1 MQPDGY
7 PEHDAIPSEIP
18 ISEVSILFSGNPLAI
33 WIYDAGTLQFLDAN
47 ESALSQYGYSR
58 EAFLAL
64 TLTDLVSPEESSS
77 ESERDAPRSDAAD
90 NASPNAN
97 TIHRHLKNDGTQI
110 DVAVRS
116 NDVAYRGRP
125 CKLVIAEDVT
135 ERHHANAELLQMAHH
150 DALTGLPNRALL
162 CDRMSQALSTAQ
174 RLKHKTA
181 IVSIDL
187 DHFKKVNDW
196 YGHAVGDAYLKHV
209 AGLLTSRLRGMD
221 TVARMGG
228 DEFAIVLGEISTL
241 QSASLVGKMLLQAL
255 NKPTVIG
262 GYTIQPRGSLGI
274 ALYPDH
280 GADMDEVWRSADA
293 AMYRAKRAGGN
304 RYIVAGPDA
313 SSSADDSAELDQQL
327 RALLAGER
335 MILHYQLQYAP
346 HDRLRGMEA
355 FLRLPNAEN
364 GHVNPDRVIARAED
378 NGMIY
383 PVGRCVVEEV
393 CRQINHWR
401 TETATPLRVAVNV
414 SASQLMRKEFASE
427 VAASLA
433 KWKIDPTC
441 LEMEITERA
450 ILNFDEISRE
460 MHELAGMGVRFA
472 VDDFGTGYSSLQH
485 LHRLPISTVKIDR
498 SFVHRLCDSSSSYP
512 IVKAIIAVGHS
523 MKMEVIAEG
532 VEHEEQRLIL
542 DRLGCDGMQGYL
554 LAKPVAPEEITKL
567 VLAGDTGLKIMS
579 PSIRQATPVRQPRS
593 LTA

>member
-1 MQPDGY
+1 MRSDVPQ
-7 PEHDAIPSEIP
+7 EHDELTAESP
-18 ISEVSILFSGNPLAI
+18 ISAVSILFNGNPLAI
-33 WIYDAGTLQFLDAN
+33 WIYDANTFQFLDAN

-58 EAFLAL
+58 EEFLHL
-64 TLTDLVSPEESSS
+64 TL
-77 ESERDAPRSDAAD
+77 SDVVLSTQQPSLEGEAGDRAH
-90 NASPNAN
+90 SHAN
-97 TIHRHLKNDGTQI
+97 VVQRHLRSDGTQI

-116 NDVAYRGRP
+116 NDVSYGSKP

-135 ERHHANAELLQMAHH
+135 ERRHVDAELIQMAHH
-150 DALTGLPNRALL
+150 DALTGLPNRMLL
-162 CDRMSQALSTAQ
+162 ADRMAQALSTAQ

-181 IVSIDL
+181 VISIDL

-196 YGHAVGDAYLKHV
+196 YGHAIGDAYLKHV

-228 DEFAIVLGEISTL
+228 DEFAIVLGEISTVE
-241 QSASLVGKMLLQAL
+241 SAGLVGKMLLQAL

-274 ALYPDH
+274 AIYPEH
-280 GADMDEVWRSADA
+280 GSDMDEVWRCADA

-313 SSSADDSAELDQQL
+313 SSSADDSAALDKRL
-327 RALLAGER
+327 REMLEMDRLL
-335 MILHYQLQYAP
+335 LNYQLQYSPNDA
-346 HDRLRGMEA
+346 LRGMEA
-355 FLRLPNAEN
+355 LLRMPDTGL
-364 GHVNPDRVIARAED
+364 GFISPDRIIARAED

-393 CRQINHWR
+393 CRQMDAWK
-401 TETATPLRVAVNV
+401 TVSASPLRVAVNV
-414 SASQLMRKEFASE
+414 SPAQLMRKEFASE
-427 VAASLA
+427 VADSLT
-433 KWKIDPTC
+433 KWKVDPTC

-450 ILNFDEISRE
+450 ILNFDEISTE
-460 MHELAGMGVRFA
+460 MHKLSGMGVRFA

-485 LHRLPISTVKIDR
+485 LHRLPISAVKIDR
-498 SFVHRLCDSSSSYP
+498 SFVQRLCNSSSSYP

-532 VEHEEQRLIL
+532 VEHEEQKEIL

-554 LAKPVAPEEITKL
+554 FAKPMSPEEISTAL
-567 VLAGDTGLKIMS
+567 EQVQHAVGADHKIS
-579 PSIRQATPVRQPRS
+579 PPSIRQPALRQVRS
-593 LTA
+593 ISA

>member
-1 MQPDGY
+1 MRSDVLQEQEELK
-7 PEHDAIPSEIP
+7 PESP
-18 ISEVSILFSGNPLAI
+18 ISAVSILFNGNPLAI
-33 WIYDAGTLQFLDAN
+33 WIYDATTFQFLDAN

-58 EAFLAL
+58 ADFLQL
-64 TLTDLVSPEESSS
+64 TL
-77 ESERDAPRSDAAD
+77 SDVVLSTQQPSLEGETSDRAH
-90 NASPNAN
+90 SHAN
-97 TIHRHLKNDGTQI
+97 VVQRHLRSDGTQI

-116 NDVAYRGRP
+116 NDVSYGNKP

-135 ERHHANAELLQMAHH
+135 ERRHVDAELIQMAHH
-150 DALTGLPNRALL
+150 DALTGLPNRMLL
-162 CDRMSQALSTAQ
+162 ADRMAQALSTAQ

-181 IVSIDL
+181 VISIDL

-196 YGHAVGDAYLKHV
+196 YGHAIGDAYLKHV

-228 DEFAIVLGEISTL
+228 DEFAIVLGEISTVE
-241 QSASLVGKMLLQAL
+241 SAGLVGKMLLQAL

-274 ALYPDH
+274 AIYPEH
-280 GADMDEVWRSADA
+280 GSDMDEVWRCADA

-313 SSSADDSAELDQQL
+313 SSSADDSAALDKRL
-327 RALLAGER
+327 REMLEMERLL
-335 MILHYQLQYAP
+335 LNYQLQYSPNDAV
-346 HDRLRGMEA
+346 RGMEA
-355 FLRLPNAEN
+355 LLRLPDT
-364 GHVNPDRVIARAED
+364 GHGFVSPDRIIARAED

-393 CRQINHWR
+393 CRQMDAWK
-401 TETATPLRVAVNV
+401 TVSASPLRVAVNV
-414 SASQLMRKEFASE
+414 SPAQLMRKEFASE
-427 VAASLA
+427 VADSLT
-433 KWKIDPTC
+433 KWKVDPTC

-450 ILNFDEISRE
+450 ILNFDEISTE
-460 MHELAGMGVRFA
+460 MHKLSGMGVRFA

-485 LHRLPISTVKIDR
+485 LHRLPISAVKIDR
-498 SFVHRLCDSSSSYP
+498 SFVQRLCNSSSSYP

-532 VEHEEQRLIL
+532 VEHEEQKEIL

-554 LAKPVAPEEITKL
+554 FAKPMSPEEISTAL
-567 VLAGDTGLKIMS
+567 EQVQHAVGADHKIS
-579 PSIRQATPVRQPRS
+579 PPSIRQPALRQVRS
-593 LTA
+593 ISA

>member
-1 MQPDGY
+1 MRSDVPIQREEPTA
-7 PEHDAIPSEIP
+7 ESP
-18 ISEVSILFSGNPLAI
+18 ISEVSILFNGNPLAI
-33 WIYDAGTLQFLDAN
+33 WIYDATSLEFLDAN

-58 EAFLAL
+58 EDFLKL
-64 TLTDLVSPEESSS
+64 TLNDIVLPGQQSTEDDEI
-77 ESERDAPRSDAAD
+77 RHRSHRT
-90 NASPNAN
+90 NAV
-97 TIHRHLKNDGTQI
+97 HRHLRSDGTQI
-110 DVAVRS
+110 EVAIRS
-116 NDVAYRGRP
+116 NDVSHRGRP

-135 ERHHANAELLQMAHH
+135 ERRHVDAELLQMAHH

-162 CDRMSQALSTAQ
+162 TDRMAQAHSTAQ

-181 IVSIDL
+181 IISIDL

-196 YGHAVGDAYLKHV
+196 YGHAIGDAYLKHV

-228 DEFAIVLGEISTL
+228 DEFAIVLGEISTVE
-241 QSASLVGKMLLQAL
+241 SAGLVGKMLLQAL

-274 ALYPDH
+274 AIFPDH
-280 GADMDEVWRSADA
+280 GMDMEEVWRCADA

-304 RYIVAGPDA
+304 RFIVAGPDA
-313 SSSADDSAELDQQL
+313 SSAADDSAALDRHL
-327 RALLAGER
+327 REILEKERLL
-335 MILHYQLQYAP
+335 LHYQLQYSP

-355 FLRLPNAEN
+355 FLRLPDTVQ
-364 GHVNPDRVIARAED
+364 GDVSPDRMIARAED

-393 CRQINHWR
+393 CRQQDQWR
-401 TETATPLRVAVNV
+401 TLTGSVVRVAVNV
-414 SASQLMRKEFASE
+414 SPSQLMRKEFASE
-427 VAASLA
+427 VAESLS
-433 KWKIDPTC
+433 KWKIDPAY

-450 ILNFDEISRE
+450 ILNFDEIRRE
-460 MHELAGMGVRFA
+460 MQELAAMGIRFA

-498 SFVHRLCDSSSSYP
+498 SFVQRLCDSSSSYP

-532 VEHEEQRLIL
+532 VELEEQRLIL

-554 LAKPVAPEEITKL
+554 FAKPVAPEEVTKL
-567 VLAGDTGLKIMS
+567 MMIAHTEDESLRKIAP
-579 PSIRQATPVRQPRS
+579 PSSRQAVSGRHTRS
-593 LTA
+593 LSA